1 MKKVLKVGGYV
12 RVSHEEQKKFGYSI
26 NAQIEE
32 IEKWCELNNHHLFKF
47 YIDEGFSASNM
58 KRPQLQAMLND
69 LPKLDAIVF
78 TRLDRLSRNVFE
90 ANSMLNMFKKND
102 TDMIAICEEN
112 VDTRTSNGMFL
123 FNLKVSL
130 AQHELDRGS
139 ERIRAVFEYK
149 VREGQPVTGS
159 LPMGY
164 KIIEEN
170 GVKKIVKDETTE
182 HIVKDLFE
190 HFSIYRS
197 VRATCLYINNKYGI
211 DKDYKTYHRILKREL
226 YTGKYKTNPNY
237 VPAYITEEQYLLNQ
251 QHMKTSIRVR
261 KTKNIYLFIGLI
273 KCPKCGW
280 AFNGKYNNGNHRSLP
295 NKRYYTYSC
304 NRRRM
309 KGSCD
314 FHKHIS
320 ELKIEKYLLDNI
332 EKLVE
337 EHIASVEASVTKKV
351 VTEKDKIKKRIKEI
365 KSELENLT
373 YIFRKNRISLKQY
386 DLEYEELEKELK
398 KLNSLLTSKNDLT
411 PIKHFLTNDWKE
423 IYDGLEK
430 INKRALWHSVIEQI
444 VLDED
449 MNITIIF
456 K

>member
-1 MKKVLKVGGYV
+1 
-12 RVSHEEQKKFGYSI
+12 
-26 NAQIEE
+26 
-32 IEKWCELNNHHLFKF
+32 
-47 YIDEGFSASNM
+47 
-58 KRPQLQAMLND
+58 
-69 LPKLDAIVF
+69 
-78 TRLDRLSRNVFE
+78 
-90 ANSMLNMFKKND
+90 
-102 TDMIAICEEN
+102 
-112 VDTRTSNGMFL
+112 
-123 FNLKVSL
+123 
-130 AQHELDRGS
+130 
-139 ERIRAVFEYK
+139 
-149 VREGQPVTGS
+149 
-159 LPMGY
+159 
-164 KIIEEN
+164 
-170 GVKKIVKDETTE
+170 
-182 HIVKDLFE
+182 
-190 HFSIYRS
+190 
-197 VRATCLYINNKYGI
+197 
-211 DKDYKTYHRILKREL
+211 
-226 YTGKYKTNPNY
+226 
-237 VPAYITEEQYLLNQ
+237 
-251 QHMKTSIRVR
+251 
-261 KTKNIYLFIGLI
+261 
-273 KCPKCGW
+273 
-280 AFNGKYNNGNHRSLP
+280 
-295 NKRYYTYSC
+295 
-304 NRRRM
+304 M

>member
-1 MKKVLKVGGYV
+1 MKKVLRIGGYV

-32 IEKWCELNNHHLFKF
+32 IEKWCEINNHHLYKL

-58 KRPQLQAMLND
+58 NRPQLKEMLND
-69 LPKLDAIVF
+69 LSKLDVIVF

-90 ANSMLNMFKKND
+90 ANTMLNMFKKSD

-112 VDTRTSNGMFL
+112 IDTRTSNGMFL
-123 FNLKVSL
+123 FNLKVTL
-130 AQHELDRGS
+130 AQHELDRCS

-170 GVKKIVKDETTE
+170 GLKKIVIDEE
-182 HIVKDLFE
+182 KEQIVRDIFE
-190 HFSIYRS
+190 HFATYRS
-197 VRATCLYINNKYGI
+197 VRATCHYINNKYEL
-211 DKDYKTYHRILKREL
+211 DRDYKTYSRLLRREL

-237 VPAYITEEQYLLNQ
+237 VPAYITEEEYLINQ
-251 QHMKTSIRVR
+251 EYLKSTVRVR
-261 KTKNIYLFIGLI
+261 KSKNTYLFPGLI
-273 KCPKCGW
+273 KCPRCGW
-280 AFNGKYNNGNHRSLP
+280 AFIGKYNNGNERSLP
-295 NKRYYTYSC
+295 GRRYYTYSC

-309 KGSCD
+309 KGSCE
-314 FHKHIS
+314 FHRHIS

-332 EKLVE
+332 EELVKD
-337 EHIASVEASVTKKV
+337 HIAYVETDAEQKITL
-351 VTEKDKIKKRIKEI
+351 EKDKIKKRIREI
-365 KSELENLT
+365 KSELENLS
-373 YIFRKNRISLKQY
+373 YMFRKNRISLKQY
-386 DLEYEELEKELK
+386 DLEYEELENELK
-398 KLNSLLTSKNDLT
+398 KLNISLTEKEDLT
-411 PIKHFLTNDWKE
+411 AIKQFLNSDWKN
-423 IYDGLEK
+423 IYDGLER
-430 INKRALWHSVIEQI
+430 INKRALWHSVIEKI

-449 MNITIIF
+449 MNIKVVF